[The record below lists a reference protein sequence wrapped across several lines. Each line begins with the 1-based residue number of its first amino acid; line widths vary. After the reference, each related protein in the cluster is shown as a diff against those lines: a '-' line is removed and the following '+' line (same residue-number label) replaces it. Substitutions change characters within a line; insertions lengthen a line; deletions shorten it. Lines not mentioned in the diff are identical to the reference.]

1 MSTQNL
7 QKNPQARWTTWRALT
22 PTILFLIIA
31 IITEYLIVLC
41 AISLGVNDVSLLQQS
56 FQLPGTTWNVT
67 LSVSPLFHLVPIAAI
82 IALITSW
89 MYLKGHVAFKPQEI
103 WRGKAG
109 QAGRRGKPE
118 SKTLRTLKRFF
129 GRVESSLSRVKGVGY
144 LIKKTRFARAAVR
157 SALAVLLLFALF
169 LLVTLLVAYPQAIYR
184 VVSGAY
190 QANPSLLG
198 FMKATGQALASL
210 SAIGNAFT
218 FAAPGFRDLA
228 LGFGGLISPLARLD
242 NAGKYLV
249 VQNAAAWFSALT
261 ALFYVE
267 FLQQNRP
274 YRKK

>member
-1 MSTQNL
+1 M
-7 QKNPQARWTTWRALT
+7 KALT
-22 PTILFLIIA
+22 PTILFLTIT
-31 IITEYLIVLC
+31 IITEYLIVLY
-41 AISLGVNDVSLLQQS
+41 AISLGVNDASLLQWS

-67 LSVSPLFHLVPIAAI
+67 LSVSPMFHLVPLAAI

-89 MYLKGHVAFKPQEI
+89 MYLKGHLAFRPQEM

-109 QAGRRGKPE
+109 QASRRGKPE

-129 GRVESSLSRVKGVGY
+129 GRMESGLSRVKGVGY
-144 LIKKTRFARAAVR
+144 LVKKIRFARAAVR
-157 SALAVLLLFALF
+157 SALAVLLLFTLF
-169 LLVTLLVAYPQAIYR
+169 ILVTLLVAYPQAIYR
-184 VVSGAY
+184 AISGAY

-198 FMKATGQALASL
+198 LMKTTGQTLGFL
-210 SAIGNAFT
+210 SALGNAFT

-249 VQNAAAWFSALT
+249 VQNTAAWLSALT

-267 FLQQNRP
+267 FLQKNRP
-274 YRKK
+274 YRKR